1 MAWTLSVGAAV
12 FALSAVCTGLML
24 RWLRGRAILDH
35 PNARSSHAVPTPRGG
50 GVAVILAIL
59 AGWLAAQIRWPEDG
73 FYPLLAAALGLA
85 VLSWLD
91 DLRGLPAWLRLVGQA
106 IAVLVAM
113 PWLGFG
119 GDVFQGLLPPVP
131 ALILSALVWLW
142 FLNLFNFMDGI
153 DGISAV
159 EAGSVGLGLAL
170 VSGITAHG
178 AMGPLPG
185 LAVAAGAAGFAVW
198 NWQPAKVFL
207 GDVGSVP
214 LGFLIGGL
222 LLKLA
227 ADGYWAPAL
236 ILPLY
241 YLSDASITLVRRLAR
256 GARVWEAHREHFYQR
271 AVAAG
276 RSHAQVSLAVLAA
289 NLALIGL
296 SLVALAQPWLALV
309 GAGLVVAALLTW
321 LARR

>member
-1 MAWTLSVGAAV
+1 MVWTLSVGAAV
-12 FALSAVCTGLML
+12 FALSLACTGLML

-50 GVAVILAIL
+50 GVAVIVALL
-59 AGWLAAQIRWPEDG
+59 AGLLAAQMRWPVYG
-73 FYPLLAAALGLA
+73 FYFVMTAALGLA
-85 VLSWLD
+85 ALSWLD

-119 GDVFQGLLPPVP
+119 GDVFQNLLPPAA
-131 ALILSALVWLW
+131 ALVLSALVWLW

-159 EAGSVGLGLAL
+159 EAASVGLGLAL
-170 VSGITAHG
+170 ISGITAHSV
-178 AMGPLPG
+178 MGPMPG
-185 LAVAAGAAGFAVW
+185 LAVAAAAAGFAVW

-241 YLSDASITLVRRLAR
+241 YLADASITLVRRMAR

-296 SLVALAQPWLALV
+296 SVLALAAPWLGLA
-309 GAGLVVAALLTW
+309 GACLVVAALLTW

>member
-1 MAWTLSVGAAV
+1 MVWTLSVGAAV
-12 FALSAVCTGLML
+12 FALSLAGTWLML

-50 GVAVILAIL
+50 GIAVVVAVL
-59 AGWLAAQIRWPEDG
+59 AGWLAAQMRWPEDG
-73 FYPLLAAALGLA
+73 FYLFVAAALGLS

-91 DLRGLPAWLRLVGQA
+91 DLRGLPAWLRLIGQA

-113 PWLGFG
+113 SWLGFG
-119 GDVFQGLLPPVP
+119 GDVFQGLLPPVA
-131 ALILSALVWLW
+131 ALVLSGLVWLW

-185 LAVAAGAAGFAVW
+185 VSVAAAAAGFAVW

-241 YLSDASITLVRRLAR
+241 YLADASITLIRRLAR

-276 RSHAQVSLAVLAA
+276 RSHAQVSLAILSA
-289 NLALIGL
+289 NVVLIGL
-296 SLVALAQPWLALV
+296 SLAALAQPWLALA
-309 GAGLVVAALLTW
+309 GACLVVAALLTW
-321 LARR
+321 LARP

>member
-1 MAWTLSVGAAV
+1 MVWTLSVGVAV
-12 FALSAVCTGLML
+12 FALSVAGTGLTL
-24 RWLRGRAILDH
+24 RWLRRRAILDH

-50 GVAVILAIL
+50 GIAVIAAIL
-59 AGWLAAQIRWPEDG
+59 AGWLVAQLRWPEEG
-73 FYPLLAAALGLA
+73 FYLLLAAALGLA

-106 IAVLVAM
+106 VAVLAAL

-119 GDVFQGLLPPVP
+119 GDVFQGLLPPIP
-131 ALILSALVWLW
+131 ALCLTALLWLW
-142 FLNLFNFMDGI
+142 FVNLFNFMDGI

-159 EAGSVGLGLAL
+159 EAGSVGLGVAV
-170 VSGITAHG
+170 VSGLTAHG
-178 AMGPLPG
+178 AMGPIPG
-185 LAVAAGAAGFAVW
+185 IAVAAAAAGFAVW
-198 NWQPAKVFL
+198 NWPPARVFL

-222 LLKLA
+222 LLNLA
-227 ADGYWAPAL
+227 ADGYWAAAL

-241 YLSDASITLVRRLAR
+241 YLADASITLIRRLLR

-276 RSHAQVSLAVLAA
+276 RSHGQGSLAVLAA
-289 NLALIGL
+289 NLVLVAL
-296 SLVALAQPWLALV
+296 SLVALAQPWPALAAAAV
-309 GAGLVVAALLTW
+309 VVAVLLAW
-321 LARR
+321 LART